1 VRSRAAAATLS
12 SAGFKEVY
20 SMQGGIRAWKG
31 LVAEGV
37 PESGIAYFSSAAKAE
52 ELIALAWWLED
63 GSCKFYSGLAAVM
76 GDQEAKNL
84 FKDLLKAEENHQTSL
99 LKLYQDLS
107 GLTSESGFPGSV
119 MSPEKEG
126 DVMEG
131 GIRISEALQW
141 AKGKSVAEILEFS
154 LSSEANSYDLYVK
167 LEQQTKDQRSAR
179 VFHLLS
185 GEEQQHLER
194 LSTLFAKRMQGSSPT
209 SPHA

>member
-20 SMQGGIRAWKG
+20 SMQGGILAWKG
-31 LVAEGV
+31 LVAEGA
-37 PESGIAYFSSAAKAE
+37 PQSGMAYFSSATKAE

-63 GSCKFYSGLAAVM
+63 GSRQFYSDLAAVV

-84 FKDLLKAEENHQTSL
+84 FEDLTAAEENHQTSL
-99 LKLYQDLS
+99 LKLYQDPS
-107 GLTSESGFPGSV
+107 GLTSKSGFPGSV
-119 MSPEKEG
+119 MSPEREG
-126 DVMEG
+126 AVMEG
-131 GIRISEALQW
+131 GIGVSEAIEW

-167 LEQQTKDQRSAR
+167 MQRQTKDQRSAQ

-185 GEEQQHLER
+185 GEEKQHLER
-194 LSTLFAKRMQGSSPT
+194 LSALLEKRIKRASPI
-209 SPHA
+209 SPQT